1 VKKLLISLVILA
13 AVVFG
18 GLKFNANKVEEKY
31 NEALSLIKTNGID
44 VKNSVFESGLLKS
57 HANYEVIFSKKHI
70 NELMSLGEEYG
81 APEDIAIKIDMNI
94 SHGFAG
100 LLGKFDVVGD
110 AEFLSEPYK
119 NFMIEVFN
127 SAKPIKF
134 HSSGISGGD
143 KKIVFELAEVQK
155 ELDGNKVNL
164 AKSFLIF
171 DINGEKKI
179 AGVSFAN
186 DFVDFAGKEGVA
198 MRIKNIGYDVKYET
212 PIEPK
217 MISKALVNSNY
228 KFELGGIDISSGTE
242 TLQIGKITSDSKLTV
257 LSDTLTQDDTSTIE
271 KIKYAKYEFKD
282 FLIKSKFS
290 NLDKGAIED
299 IMNAKG
305 EPEAQLVAITQ
316 ALDKFIKRAPKLT
329 FENFNFKNAAGKSY
343 VSNFELSIDS
353 DGIDGQN
360 LLDNIPAVINFS
372 GKIELDT
379 TPGEFIF
386 GGGEEKEGINAML
399 VNGGLFKKNGGKY
412 VTIFKYN
419 KRTQDLI
426 FNENLSLKSLFQ

>member
-1 VKKLLISLVILA
+1 MKKLLISLVILA

-31 NEALSLIKTNGID
+31 NEALILIKTNGID

-57 HANYEVIFSKKHI
+57 HANYEVIFSKKRI
-70 NELMSLGEEYG
+70 NELMALGEEYG

-119 NFMIEVFN
+119 NFMIEAFDSV
-127 SAKPIKF
+127 KPIKF
-134 HSSGISGGD
+134 HSSGTSGGD
-143 KKIVFELAEVQK
+143 KKIVFELAGVQK

-179 AGVSFAN
+179 AGVSFTN

-217 MISKALVNSNY
+217 MISKALVN
-228 KFELGGIDISSGTE
+228 LW
-242 TLQIGKITSDSKLTV
+242 
-257 LSDTLTQDDTSTIE
+257 
-271 KIKYAKYEFKD
+271 
-282 FLIKSKFS
+282 
-290 NLDKGAIED
+290 
-299 IMNAKG
+299 
-305 EPEAQLVAITQ
+305 
-316 ALDKFIKRAPKLT
+316 
-329 FENFNFKNAAGKSY
+329 
-343 VSNFELSIDS
+343 
-353 DGIDGQN
+353 
-360 LLDNIPAVINFS
+360 
-372 GKIELDT
+372 
-379 TPGEFIF
+379 
-386 GGGEEKEGINAML
+386 
-399 VNGGLFKKNGGKY
+399 
-412 VTIFKYN
+412 
-419 KRTQDLI
+419 
-426 FNENLSLKSLFQ
+426 